1 MMVVTEIVALTIN
14 TIKKKL
20 NDILIIV
27 VIMNIDNGDNDKD

>member
-1 MMVVTEIVALTIN
+1 MIVTEIVALTIN

-27 VIMNIDNGDNDKD
+27 VIMNIDDGDNDKD

>member
-1 MMVVTEIVALTIN
+1 MIVTEIVALTIN

-27 VIMNIDNGDNDKD
+27 VIMKIDNGDNDKD